1 MTELTGFNSA
11 DIVALI
17 IILISMGV
25 GFKHGL
31 SAQMALLLM
40 ALSVWAALVNGLE
53 PCQSWLAARFALSA
67 DTARIV
73 SMIILT
79 AVPILTVTL
88 LYTFLRFVLKI
99 TFTTWVDRIGG
110 AIAGGLT
117 AAGIIILVF
126 LLIECLPAERQPAM
140 IGQQSWIMREVV
152 GTQTQLVQSIRN
164 RVERGENVIE
174 KARIDRAGRREK
186 WEE

>member
-1 MTELTGFNSA
+1 MTELLGFNSA
-11 DIVALI
+11 DIIALI
-17 IILISMGV
+17 IILISMGA

-40 ALSVWAALVNGLE
+40 ALSAWTALVNGLD
-53 PCQSWLAARFALSA
+53 PCQHWLAARYAMPA
-67 DTARIV
+67 DYARII
-73 SMIILT
+73 SMIILI
-79 AVPILTVTL
+79 AVPILVITL
-88 LYTFLRFVLKI
+88 LYTFLRYVLKI

-117 AAGIIILVF
+117 AAGIITLVF
-126 LLIECLPAERQPAM
+126 LLIECLPPERRPAM
-140 IGQQSWIMREVV
+140 IGPQSWIMREVV
-152 GTQTQLVQSIRN
+152 GTQTQLVQSIMN

-174 KARIDRAGRREK
+174 KARENSAGRREK